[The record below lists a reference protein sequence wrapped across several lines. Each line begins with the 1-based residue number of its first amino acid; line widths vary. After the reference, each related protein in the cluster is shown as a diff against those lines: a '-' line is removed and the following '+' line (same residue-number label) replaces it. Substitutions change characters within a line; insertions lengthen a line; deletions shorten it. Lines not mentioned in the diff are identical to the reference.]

1 MAVNLSALAGAGQ
14 QFFDNSGVILS
25 GGKLYSY
32 AAGTTTPQTT
42 YTSAS
47 GSTTHTNP
55 IVLNSAGRV
64 ATGEIWLTAGSN
76 YKFALY
82 TSTDVLIATY
92 DNITGINGTG
102 ITSNA
107 VNVTYNPAGS
117 GAVATTVQAK
127 LRESV
132 SVLDF
137 GAVGDGVTNDY
148 ASFVAAL
155 AASAGVFIPA
165 NYTFYI
171 GSALT
176 VPDGRTIYGTGT
188 VLFALNTGFK
198 VGSNVNIK
206 DITIN
211 GSNTVRTSI
220 VSDYCMRTISI
231 GVKCNSNK
239 YTNLKI
245 SNFGTGIHALGS
257 NITVQSC
264 VFKNVGPSTGGIAT
278 TELGN
283 CVNGWQDGNGAFL
296 SGSNIQI
303 LNNITISC
311 GGLSSLGAAT
321 ESLVAGNYCD
331 GATYLGMGSEAC
343 HNLTVTNNYFKNT
356 FDNAIDCQSCW
367 NTVISSNHIVDA
379 GTSTSATGDRK
390 SIFWGSDTALRP
402 MYCSI
407 IGNIIEQ
414 TSAVSSSE
422 VKGGIN
428 TTNGGKVTITGNTFK
443 NVLSIVKSAN
453 VIISNNIFYNSETRF
468 FTSSFNLNNNSATDS
483 LFYMD
488 SCIASNIV
496 ANNFDDYFS
505 TNTYMLNIT
514 GVSASSVRMLVSD
527 NNFTT
532 SNPRS
537 TAYFGIQTTST
548 VLSLNVLN
556 NVIDS
561 AYLIKDT
568 PNRIPTLYSNNTSFV
583 YNNNPDDAYNTGS
596 KDVIFYT
603 GLAQTAATISI
614 PTSTFQYRTSTIA
627 VTCFSASYVACVQ
640 KTYLY
645 CSFNGGNGAYIND
658 LTLVSTVTTGP
669 STDFS
674 TAIVGNNI
682 VITPS
687 GAGAIAG
694 IFLVNKVS

>member
-1 MAVNLSALAGAGQ
+1 MA
-14 QFFDNSGVILS
+14 
-25 GGKLYSY
+25 
-32 AAGTTTPQTT
+32 TT
-42 YTSAS
+42 YFID
-47 GSTTHTNP
+47 GSTP
-55 IVLNSAGRV
+55 IVAAWLN
-64 ATGEIWLTAGSN
+64 
-76 YKFALY
+76 
-82 TSTDVLIATY
+82 DVNTKTY
-92 DNITGINGTG
+92 AD
-102 ITSNA
+102 TSNTVA
-107 VNVTYNPAGS
+107 YTPSGT

-137 GAVGDGVTNDY
+137 GAVGNGSTNDY
-148 ASFVAAL
+148 AAFAAAL
-155 AASAGVFIPA
+155 TASTRVFIPA
-165 NYTFYI
+165 GYTFYI

-176 VPDGRTIYGTGT
+176 VPDGRTICGTGT
-188 VLFALNTGFK
+188 VLFALSTGFK
-198 VGSNVNIK
+198 VGSNVNIQ

-220 VSDYCMRTISI
+220 VSDYCMRTISM

-245 SNFGTGIHALGS
+245 NNFGTGIHALGS

-264 VFKNVGPSTGGIAT
+264 VFTNVGPSTGGITAI
-278 TELGN
+278 ELGN

-311 GGLSSLGAAT
+311 GGLSQLGAAT

-343 HNLTVTNNYFKNT
+343 HNLTITNNYFKNT
-356 FDNAIDCQSCW
+356 YDNAIDCQSCW

-379 GTSTSATGDRK
+379 GTSTSSATGDRK

-428 TTNGGKVTITGNTFK
+428 TTSGGKVTITGNTFK
-443 NVLSIVKSAN
+443 NVLSIVNSAN
-453 VIISNNIFYNSETRF
+453 VIISDNIFYNSETRF
-468 FTSSFNLNNNSATDS
+468 FTSSFNLNNNSATNS

-488 SCIASNIV
+488 SCVASNIV
-496 ANNFDDYFS
+496 ANNFDGYFS

-514 GVSASSVRMLVSD
+514 GVSASSVRMLVSG

-568 PNRIPTLYSNNTSFV
+568 PNHIPTLYSNNTSFV

-627 VTCFSASYVACVQ
+627 VTCFSAGYVACVQ

-658 LTLVSTVTTGP
+658 LTLVSTVTTGA

-674 TAIVGNNI
+674 AAIVGSNI